1 MVCRALDPENASE
14 VDWEAL
20 VSVSGGSVLF
30 GVSFARGFG
39 GNSNQYFQ
47 AFLNTY
53 CQHEIVVKWKRA
65 RQFYFSLTHP
75 GYIQWA

>member
-30 GVSFARGFG
+30 GVSFARGLTWRLA
-39 GNSNQYFQ
+39 Q
-47 AFLNTY
+47 AVFPLGLLRNVWQP
-53 CQHEIVVKWKRA
+53 C
-65 RQFYFSLTHP
+65 
-75 GYIQWA
+75 